1 MVLVRSLKLL
11 TLLCLGAALPLWAQ
25 RVHEVRLL
33 NTSSNVFRFEPT
45 RVNAR
50 PGDVLEFVVVSGG
63 PYVIG
68 FEARDLAEA
77 DRALLDQ
84 AIPGHSAPLRGP
96 VLEGKGNRLRIILPG
111 LARGAYR
118 FASITHLAYRMGGV
132 LVIE

>member
-1 MVLVRSLKLL
+1 
-11 TLLCLGAALPLWAQ
+11 
-25 RVHEVRLL
+25 
-33 NTSSNVFRFEPT
+33 
-45 RVNAR
+45 
-50 PGDVLEFVVVSGG
+50 
-63 PYVIG
+63 VIG